1 MANMHLVTG
10 RAGIEHV
17 TSDDSGALNATIFGK
32 GQYVLNEGDN
42 LAATAISNNIVRVQN
57 GCVMLQGR
65 YARIDGSYVDLTI
78 ESGSQG
84 YNRNDLIV
92 ARYTRDTAE
101 DLEECNLVVIKG
113 TAVIGTAS
121 DPEYVTG
128 NLLDEMVIQ
137 VDMPLYRIPI
147 SGIYAGTPE
156 PLFEV
161 INEDLA
167 SLSEKINHI
176 NDKNNPHNVTYS
188 QVGAAP
194 ASHTHTPDQVGAA
207 PVSHT
212 HTAAQVGAA
221 PASHTHTAEQV
232 NAVGLDS
239 TGKATPAQISSGI
252 ITITASTTLAETH
265 CGRLLAVN
273 STNAVVLT
281 IPDSTKLP
289 IGTEI
294 EIKRWGAGAVSIAC
308 GSDMY
313 LRGIGSA
320 AKGETYDIT
329 DRFGT
334 AVIKKITSTSWS
346 IDGAVYLA

>member
-10 RAGIEHV
+10 RAGIDHV

-42 LAATAISNNIVRVQN
+42 LAATAISNNVIRVQN

-65 YARIDGSYVDLTI
+65 YARVSDSYVDLTI

-92 ARYTRDTAE
+92 ARYTRDTAA
-101 DLEECNLVVIKG
+101 DIEECNLVVIKG
-113 TAVIGTAS
+113 TAVTGTAS
-121 DPEYVTG
+121 DPDYVTG
-128 NLLDEMVIQ
+128 NLLDEMIIQ

-147 SGIYAGTPE
+147 SGIYAATPE

-176 NDKNNPHNVTYS
+176 NDKNNPHKVTYA

-194 ASHTHTPDQVGAA
+194 ASHTHKPEDAGAA
-207 PVSHT
+207 PVNHT

-221 PASHTHTAEQV
+221 PTNHTHTATQV
-232 NAVGLDS
+232 GAVGLDS
-239 TGKATPAQISSGI
+239 TGKAEAAQISAGI
-252 ITITASTTLAETH
+252 ITVTASATLGASH
-265 CGRLLAVN
+265 CGRFLSVN
-273 STNAVVLT
+273 SSSAVTLT
-281 IPDSTKLP
+281 IPNSTDLP
-289 IGTEI
+289 VGTEI
-294 EIKRWGAGAVSIAC
+294 EIWRMGSGAVSIKAA
-308 GSDMY
+308 SEVF
-313 LRGIGSA
+313 LRGLGSSA
-320 AKGETYDIT
+320 AAETYKIT
-329 DRFGT
+329 YTYGS
-334 AVIKKITSTSWS
+334 AVIKKVNSSSWAMS
-346 IDGAVYLA
+346 GAVEKA